1 MLIGMHVNVVMAS
14 TEQPISFLQYDTQ
27 WGDIPYTSCSNS
39 RQTIG
44 NSGCGPTA
52 MAMVIHYYADETI
65 TPIETAKYAVENG
78 YRTYNSG
85 TAHGFF
91 GSMAKKYDIEYLDTY
106 SSAEAFE
113 WMKTKTDPLIICSM
127 GPGLWTNNGHFI
139 LVWNIDEYNNV
150 DINDPG
156 STQECRIRNSFTN
169 LTNSSKRYFC
179 FNKTEMYGWFDM
191 IVPNYSIYNMQN
203 VLQPYLTDSYISLI
217 NTTISEFYIEHP
229 YLP

>member
-44 NSGCGPTA
+44 NSGCGPTT
-52 MAMVIHYYADETI
+52 MAMVIHYYADESI
-65 TPIETAKYAVENG
+65 TPVETAEYAVENG
-78 YRTYNSG
+78 YRTYNNG

-91 GSMAKKYDIEYLDTY
+91 GSMAKKYNIEYLDTY

-139 LVWNIDEYNNV
+139 LVWDIDEDGNV
-150 DINDPG
+150 YINDPA
-156 STQECRIRNSFTN
+156 STQEYRIKNSFTN

-179 FNKTEMYGWFDM
+179 FDRVKEYQDINMM
-191 IVPNYSIYNMQN
+191 VPDYFSNIMQIQ
-203 VLQPYLTDSYISLI
+203 LQPYWIMENSLLSE
-217 NTTISEFYIEHP
+217 TIIF
-229 YLP
+229 

>member
-91 GSMAKKYDIEYLDTY
+91 GSMAKKYNIEYLDTY

-139 LVWNIDEYNNV
+139 LVWDIDENSNV
-150 DINDPG
+150 YINDPA
-156 STQECRIRNSFTN
+156 STQEYRIKNSFTN

-179 FNKTEMYGWFDM
+179 FDQIKEYQDINMM
-191 IVPNYSIYNMQN
+191 VPDYFSNIMQIQ
-203 VLQPYLTDSYISLI
+203 LQPYWIDMNSLLTE
-217 NTTISEFYIEHP
+217 TTIF
-229 YLP
+229 